1 MQYNTII
8 KIHSAALNCN
18 KWIPGK
24 RREASMTIPV
34 RWVAKRLRKEAG
46 REGQPEQLKLRPLG
60 ENCQFSWQWGISW
73 CELDGKQLICQ
84 GWDLA
89 WAIHNL
95 LKEGFTTQKEKSFTM
110 ISRTEQIRACV
121 KKKKAIFRKDQKGWH
136 LDDFLCPYFKK
147 QIKLFLLTVS
157 SRPLFIFPSH
167 DGQWWSEMEG
177 KDLISTFLSRNQEA
191 GAEGI
196 QHHQRITFRL
206 LLPACSIIVSLK
218 NSSSLL
224 KGLPLGFLSE
234 NYSSVLHFLSSNWR
248 DIV

>member
-121 KKKKAIFRKDQKGWH
+121 KKKKKQSLGRIRKVGIWMISSAPILKSRSNFFCWQ
-136 LDDFLCPYFKK
+136 FLVVPFSFSHHMMDNDGVKWK
-147 QIKLFLLTVS
+147 EKTSF
-157 SRPLFIFPSH
+157 PLFCLEIRSRRN
-167 DGQWWSEMEG
+167 
-177 KDLISTFLSRNQEA
+177 STS
-191 GAEGI
+191 
-196 QHHQRITFRL
+196 
-206 LLPACSIIVSLK
+206 
-218 NSSSLL
+218 
-224 KGLPLGFLSE
+224 SE
-234 NYSSVLHFLSSNWR
+234 NNL
-248 DIV
+248 